1 MAARGAQNRHGV
13 VLPPIAVAPP
23 PHNDSWCSDVK
34 TLLLL
39 IIRYIAHSKLA
50 FVTTLIGLL
59 LLFTY
64 QLSVN
69 NAVTFAP
76 GAEPG
81 YGFYVAV
88 TPGADNQPFDLVMYG
103 ELKNKAYRFELP
115 SQSASFKRGELETL
129 SYRIIGSTPSGLG
142 IETIYSDDDYTFW
155 SRYRV
160 TPSGI
165 QPLWQRNVGPGQM
178 FAAIPLAIASCWLLF
193 FLLRRWLPRPKAC
206 GAQEQS
212 K

>member
-1 MAARGAQNRHGV
+1 MNTQLTA
-13 VLPPIAVAPP
+13 
-23 PHNDSWCSDVK
+23 
-34 TLLLL
+34 LL
-39 IIRYIAHSKLA
+39 RYVAHSKLA
-50 FVTTLIGLL
+50 FAITLIGLV

-64 QLSVN
+64 QLSIN
-69 NAVTFAP
+69 NAVTIAP

-81 YGFYVAV
+81 YSFYVAV
-88 TPGADNQPFDLVMYG
+88 TPGPNHQPFDLVMFG

-115 SQSASFKRGELETL
+115 SQSASFKRSELEKF
-129 SYRIIGSTPSGLG
+129 SYRVIDATPLG
-142 IETIYSDDDYTFW
+142 QEIETIYSNDDYTFW

-193 FLLRRWLPRPKAC
+193 FLLRRLLPKQPRRL
-206 GAQEQS
+206 G
-212 K
+212 

>member
-1 MAARGAQNRHGV
+1 MKNR
-13 VLPPIAVAPP
+13 LIA
-23 PHNDSWCSDVK
+23 
-34 TLLLL
+34 T
-39 IIRYIAHSKLA
+39 IRYIAHSKLA

-178 FAAIPLAIASCWLLF
+178 FAAIPLAIASSWLLF

>member
-1 MAARGAQNRHGV
+1 MNTQ
-13 VLPPIAVAPP
+13 
-23 PHNDSWCSDVK
+23 
-34 TLLLL
+34 L
-39 IIRYIAHSKLA
+39 ITILRYVAHSKLA
-50 FVTTLIGLL
+50 FVITLIGLL

-64 QLSVN
+64 QLAIN
-69 NAVTFAP
+69 NAVTIAP

-88 TPGADNQPFDLVMYG
+88 TPGPNHQPFDLVMFG

-115 SQSASFKRGELETL
+115 SQSASFTRGKLEKF
-129 SYRIIGSTPSGLG
+129 SYRVIDVTPLG
-142 IETIYSDDDYTFW
+142 QGPGQEPSQEPGQEIETIYSDDDYTFW

-193 FLLRRWLPRPKAC
+193 FLLRRLLPKQPRRL
-206 GAQEQS
+206 G
-212 K
+212 

>member
-1 MAARGAQNRHGV
+1 MAAKGAQNRQGV
-13 VLPPIAVAPP
+13 ALSPPIAVVPTT

-34 TLLLL
+34 TLLLV

-50 FVTTLIGLL
+50 FAVTLIGLV

-64 QLSVN
+64 QLSIRNV
-69 NAVTFAP
+69 VTIAP
-76 GAEPG
+76 GAEPE

-88 TPGADNQPFDLVMYG
+88 TPGADNHPFDLVMFN
-103 ELKNKAYRFELP
+103 EIKKKTYRYELP
-115 SQSASFKRGELETL
+115 SQSASFKRGELENL
-129 SYRIIGSTPSGLG
+129 SYRIIGSTPSGQE
-142 IETIYSDDDYTFW
+142 IETIYSNDDYSFW

-193 FLLRRWLPRPKAC
+193 FLLRRWQPRQRNIAT
-206 GAQEQS
+206 
-212 K
+212 